1 MTKIGYLE
9 LLKSN
14 KQYRR
19 LWTASV
25 TSMLGEWF
33 NTIALF
39 LLIFRYTESEFLLGI
54 LFTIRMLCFAL
65 LQPISGLLAD
75 RINRK
80 SIMIVSNLA
89 QVVLALCFLLVN
101 GPEDIWWMLWL
112 SGLMMLLHGAYVT
125 AERAALPN
133 IVSKENLSTAN
144 ALDAASWSSALCIGA
159 MLGGIVVDL
168 YGTDAAFIIDSLTF
182 LLSAILLAPIVLPQ
196 SIGDEMKGP
205 LLKTA
210 FSNIRNGVQRT
221 LRESRLLRIVFAKA
235 SWNIA
240 GGGLAG
246 VFLVIAGSNVDGFG
260 IAIGFGLFFFARGIG
275 TGIGPIMARK
285 FLTNEEKWPL
295 LIGQLV
301 VLSGLF
307 YFMVGL
313 TLDINLWLTVL
324 LIMLAH
330 SASGANWVL
339 STILTQMWVEDE
351 VRGRVFSID
360 MLIMSIAFSISSASA
375 GFMLEYGVLNLQ
387 NGFLSFSLIMMISG
401 IVFTLWSP
409 KESTSVKLSQD

>member
-168 YGTDAAFIIDSLTF
+168 YGTDAAFIIDSFTF

-205 LLKTA
+205 LFKTA

-387 NGFLSFSLIMMISG
+387 NGFLSFSLLMMISG
-401 IVFTLWSP
+401 IVFTIWSP
-409 KESTSVKLSQD
+409 KESISVKLSQD

>member
-1 MTKIGYLE
+1 MTKIGYLQ

-39 LLIFRYTESEFLLGI
+39 LLIFKYTESEFLLGI

-89 QVVLALCFLLVN
+89 QVVLALCFLFVN

-168 YGTDAAFIIDSLTF
+168 YGTDAAFIIDSFTF
-182 LLSAILLAPIVLPQ
+182 LLSAILLAPIALPQ
-196 SIGDEMKGP
+196 SISDEMKGP

-210 FSNIRNGVQRT
+210 FSNIRNGVKRT

-235 SWNIA
+235 SWNVA

-246 VFLVIAGSNVDGFG
+246 VFLVVGGSNVDGFG

-387 NGFLSFSLIMMISG
+387 NGFLSFSVLMMLSG
-401 IVFTLWSP
+401 MIFTLWSP
-409 KESTSVKLSQD
+409 KENIRINSSQD

>member
-9 LLKSN
+9 LLKNN

-39 LLIFRYTESEFLLGI
+39 LLIFKYTESEFLLGI

-89 QVVLALCFLLVN
+89 QVVLALCFLFVN

-168 YGTDAAFIIDSLTF
+168 YGTDAAFIIDSFTF

-196 SIGDEMKGP
+196 SISEEMKGP

-210 FSNIRNGVQRT
+210 FSNIRNGVKRT

-235 SWNIA
+235 SWNVA

-285 FLTNEEKWPL
+285 FLTNEEKWPS

-387 NGFLSFSLIMMISG
+387 NGFLSFSLLMMLSG
-401 IVFTLWSP
+401 MIFTLWSP
-409 KESTSVKLSQD
+409 KENIRIKSSQD

>member
-1 MTKIGYLE
+1 MTKIGYLQ

-39 LLIFRYTESEFLLGI
+39 LLIFKYTESEFLLGI

-89 QVVLALCFLLVN
+89 QVVLALCFLFVN

-168 YGTDAAFIIDSLTF
+168 YGTDAAFIIDSFTF
-182 LLSAILLAPIVLPQ
+182 LLSAILLAPIALPQ
-196 SIGDEMKGP
+196 SISDEMKGP

-210 FSNIRNGVQRT
+210 FSNIRNGVKRT

-235 SWNIA
+235 SWNVA

-246 VFLVIAGSNVDGFG
+246 VFLVVAGSNVDGFG

-324 LIMLAH
+324 LFMLAH

-387 NGFLSFSLIMMISG
+387 NGFLSFSILMMLSG
-401 IVFTLWSP
+401 MIFTLWSP
-409 KESTSVKLSQD
+409 KENIRINSSQD

>member
-1 MTKIGYLE
+1 MTKIGYLQ

-39 LLIFRYTESEFLLGI
+39 LLIFKYTESEFLLGI

-89 QVVLALCFLLVN
+89 QVVLALCFLFVN

-168 YGTDAAFIIDSLTF
+168 YGTDAAFIIDSFTF
-182 LLSAILLAPIVLPQ
+182 LLSAILLAPIALPQ
-196 SIGDEMKGP
+196 SISDEMKGP

-210 FSNIRNGVQRT
+210 FSNIRNGVKRT
-221 LRESRLLRIVFAKA
+221 LRESRLLRIVSAKA
-235 SWNIA
+235 SWNVA

-246 VFLVIAGSNVDGFG
+246 VFLVVAGSNVDGFG
-260 IAIGFGLFFFARGIG
+260 IAIGFGLFFFERGIG

-387 NGFLSFSLIMMISG
+387 NGFLSFSVLMMLSG
-401 IVFTLWSP
+401 MIFTLWSP
-409 KESTSVKLSQD
+409 KENIRINSSQD

>member
-25 TSMLGEWF
+25 ISMLGEWF

-39 LLIFRYTESEFLLGI
+39 LLIFKYTESEFLLGI

-65 LQPISGLLAD
+65 LQPFSGLLAD

-168 YGTDAAFIIDSLTF
+168 YGTDAAFIIDSFTF
-182 LLSAILLAPIVLPQ
+182 LLSAIILAPIVLPQ
-196 SIGDEMKGP
+196 TIGDEMKGP
-205 LLKTA
+205 LVKTA

-313 TLDINLWLTVL
+313 TLEINLWLTVL
-324 LIMLAH
+324 LIIMAH

-387 NGFLSFSLIMMISG
+387 NGFLSFSLLMMLSG
-401 IVFTLWSP
+401 MIFTLWSP
-409 KESTSVKLSQD
+409 KEKIRINSPQD

>member
-39 LLIFRYTESEFLLGI
+39 LLIFKYTESEFLLGI

-168 YGTDAAFIIDSLTF
+168 YGTDAAFIIDSFTF
-182 LLSAILLAPIVLPQ
+182 LLSAILLAPIALPQ
-196 SIGDEMKGP
+196 SISDEMKGP

-210 FSNIRNGVQRT
+210 FSNIRNGVKRT

-235 SWNIA
+235 SWNVA

-246 VFLVIAGSNVDGFG
+246 VFLVVAGSNVDGFG

-313 TLDINLWLTVL
+313 TLGFNLWLTVL

-387 NGFLSFSLIMMISG
+387 NGFLSFSLLMMLSG
-401 IVFTLWSP
+401 MIFTLWSP
-409 KESTSVKLSQD
+409 KENIRINSSQD